1 MTQHIDPDELAF
13 AQEHPHAYAAIQYA
27 LRGWRVLPV
36 HWITEHGNC
45 TCLAGGQAACVSAGK
60 HPYEPDWPNAA
71 TSEITEVITIWGAA
85 PLANVGI
92 ATGRTSGVFVIDVDE
107 GVRPDG
113 TYKQGLESKLALED
127 QYGDFPS
134 TYTVRTGG
142 GGCQFYFSVPDGYS
156 IKTLSRAFGPDL
168 PDIDVRGDGG
178 MVVAPPSVSGRGPY
192 MVEVPGEVADPPL
205 WLIDLLLQRGI
216 MEPLALPQDP
226 VDPTTDPVTAVEPTE
241 APGWLAGS
249 IETKLEEVR
258 NAPEGEGNQ
267 TINRIAFMIG
277 QYVPHGWISRAEAE
291 ERLLEAVQSWAHPH
305 PQAAYTIR
313 RAVHQG
319 MQEPYTAVADR
330 TTGPGVTVS
339 NDANAATWL
348 RHEIGQGELSCL
360 FRRDG
365 VLVHTPRI
373 GEAGY
378 IMPPAEE
385 AEQGVH
391 PGPAQVR
398 PVTTKHVKSLV
409 EVRYNVVKGR
419 NRTPC
424 LFPWKAAESAVSAA
438 EIGEGT
444 PNLRELNGITHT
456 PVLRPDGTVLDTPGY
471 DEPTGL
477 LYLPEVGL
485 DVPSVPE
492 QPTME
497 EVHDALK
504 FIMSAVDQFPFV
516 SDRDRANWLAAMF
529 TPMLRPLL
537 PPPYPWFVISAP
549 QPGSGKTLLAKMIG
563 IVHGMTTRGMLPES
577 SDEQRKLFTSVLT
590 ATTAPVVLFDNMR
603 GVIRSSE
610 LEKLLTS
617 VTHSDRILGQ
627 SKEVALANDRLWL
640 GTGNNAKIGGDLARR
655 TWPIV
660 IDPHQ
665 PDPHL
670 RTGFVIADLEAW
682 MYEHRGEYLAAL
694 LTVARGWVLAGQPAE
709 IIRSDSYATWDG
721 SMRGLMDWCGGP
733 AGFGQSDAASVTISN
748 EDDTEWAEFLEA
760 LYEVFGEQPFTARN
774 VLEHLPQQARVNGHE
789 KTILVENLPTDLADR
804 YGKAATDGGFVKS
817 LGKWLG
823 NRDGRYADG
832 WSVRGSRVG
841 KHAVK
846 FIVTPP
852 AEDGERA

>member
-1 MTQHIDPDELAF
+1 MTQHTDPDELAF
-13 AQEHPHAYAAIQYA
+13 AREYPHAYAAIGYA
-27 LRGWRVLPV
+27 QRGWRVLPV
-36 HWITEHGNC
+36 HRINEHGRC
-45 TCLAGGQAACVSAGK
+45 TCLAGGQARCVSAGK
-60 HPYEPDWPNAA
+60 HPMEPDWPDKA
-71 TSEITEVITIWGAA
+71 TTEVSEIIDTWG
-85 PLANVGI
+85 PNRLANVGI
-92 ATGRTSGVFVIDVDE
+92 ATGRTSGIFVVDVDE

-127 QYGDFPS
+127 QYGDFPQ

-142 GGCQFYFSVPDGYS
+142 GGCQYYFAMPDGYS
-156 IKTLSRAFGPDL
+156 IKTIAKAFGDER
-168 PDIDVRGDGG
+168 PDIDIRGDGG

-192 MVEVPGEVADPPL
+192 RVEIQGEVADPPM
-205 WLIDLLLQRGI
+205 WMVDLLLQRGI
-216 MEPLALPQDP
+216 MEPLDLPVDP
-226 VDPTTDPVTAVEPTE
+226 VDSSTGEDGPAVEPSE
-241 APGWLAGS
+241 APGWLASS
-249 IETKLEEVR
+249 IDTKLEEVR

-277 QYVPHGWISRAEAE
+277 QYVPHGWISQDEAV
-291 ERLLEAVQSWAHPH
+291 ERLVEAVNSWAHPH
-305 PQAAYTIR
+305 PQASYTIR
-313 RAVHQG
+313 RAVRQG
-319 MQEPYTAVADR
+319 MAEPYTAVADR

-378 IMPPAEE
+378 IMPPPDE

-398 PVTTKHVKSLV
+398 PVSTKHVKSLV

-444 PNLRELNGITHT
+444 PNLRELHGITHT
-456 PVLRPDGTVLDTPGY
+456 PVLRPDGTVLDAPGY

-477 LYLPEVGL
+477 LYLPEDGL
-485 DVPSVPE
+485 HVPPVPD

-504 FIMSAVDQFPFV
+504 FILSAVDQFPFV
-516 SDRDRANWLAAMF
+516 DDRDRANWLAGMF
-529 TPMLRPLL
+529 TPLLRPLL

-563 IVHGMTTRGMLPES
+563 IVHGLTIRGMLPES
-577 SDEQRKLFTSVLT
+577 ADEQRKLFTSILAT
-590 ATTAPVVLFDNMR
+590 TTAPVVLFDNMR
-603 GVIRSSE
+603 GVVRSSE

-617 VTHSDRILGQ
+617 ATHSDRILNQ
-627 SKEVALANDRLWL
+627 SKEVALTNDRLWL

-670 RTGFVIADLEAW
+670 RTGFLIADLEAW

-694 LTVARGWVLAGQPAE
+694 LTVARGWVLAGCPAE

-721 SMRGLMDWCGGP
+721 SMRGLMDWAGGP
-733 AGFGQSDAASVTISN
+733 AGFGQSDEASSKISN
-748 EDDTEWAEFLEA
+748 EDDAEWAEFLEA
-760 LYEVFGEQPFTARN
+760 LHDVFGTRPFTARQ
-774 VLEHLPQQARVNGHE
+774 VLEHLPQQARVHGHDR
-789 KTILVENLPTDLADR
+789 TLLVENLPGDLADR
-804 YGKAATDGGFVKS
+804 YGRPGSDGGFVKS

-832 WSVRGSRVG
+832 WTVHAARSG
-841 KHAVK
+841 KHAVRYV
-846 FIVTPP
+846 VTPP
-852 AEDGERA
+852 EGGEDS